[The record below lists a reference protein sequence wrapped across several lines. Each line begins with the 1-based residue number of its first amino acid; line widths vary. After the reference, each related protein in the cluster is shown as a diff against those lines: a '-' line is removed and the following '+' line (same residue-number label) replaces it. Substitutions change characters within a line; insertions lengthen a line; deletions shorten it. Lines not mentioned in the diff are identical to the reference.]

1 MLITSAVTHEIDIA
15 RWLTGQEVVG
25 ATVFT
30 PRATSRAAAGLRD
43 PQLVILETRDGV
55 LVDIEIFVNA
65 RYGYEICCELV
76 GETGTVAIPS
86 AISAD
91 YRGRFAQAYEDEL
104 RAWVAGVSNG
114 GPPGPSAWDGY
125 AASAVA
131 DACLRSLASGRPAA
145 VELEARPELY
155 A

>member
-1 MLITSAVTHEIDIA
+1 
-15 RWLTGQEVVG
+15 
-25 ATVFT
+25 
-30 PRATSRAAAGLRD
+30 
-43 PQLVILETRDGV
+43 
-55 LVDIEIFVNA
+55 
-65 RYGYEICCELV
+65 V